1 VAYGPLSQ
9 SNIYMFDK
17 REQALAVQTPLKAVV
32 EM

>member
-1 VAYGPLSQ
+1 
-9 SNIYMFDK
+9 MFDK